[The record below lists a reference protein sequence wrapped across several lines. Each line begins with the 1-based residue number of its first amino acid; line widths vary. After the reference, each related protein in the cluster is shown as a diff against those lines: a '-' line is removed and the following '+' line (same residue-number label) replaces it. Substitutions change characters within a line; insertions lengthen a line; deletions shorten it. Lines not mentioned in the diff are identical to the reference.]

1 MIDVKQIAKPRSSG
15 SDGTSTS
22 GGSYGSIGA
31 MTQEAKHAAKADLA
45 TYAEQAEYANRA
57 GYSSRAAYA
66 DMAGDISEDSPIND
80 RFLSK
85 VTADI
90 AQGHITFQQGL
101 TALGL
106 AVFKNGA
113 DFGEFVKSMYAGK
126 GAGIDAQGNAE
137 VESIR
142 VRSYFECLELIVNRL
157 SAIEG
162 DQLLTEADTIESVDD
177 LGNSCYGLHLKSKWD
192 GYFTA
197 QAENNVLKGIINT
210 LAQGSGTY
218 YTAWFRVNSVNTAN
232 NYIEVTQY
240 PDSEVPSGKNY
251 PPCEMMKI
259 ARWGNQTDTKRQDC
273 LYLSSTEGRIVKLQG
288 VTKPILENS
297 NYGAAFGTLP
307 EFVRELTDD
316 EGNLLP
322 LRDGMDYMYI
332 PGIVT
337 MDVIRLNKW
346 TLRPIVTYV
355 DRGAWKQG
363 EKYYC
368 ETENPDTGEY
378 ETSDVWYNGCK
389 YRCCKNLTTTAP
401 AWNNTDWAMIEG
413 NPDFAV
419 EFQEPESIIDPDK
432 IDLTL
437 TIVATLYN
445 MDITDDILDADISWT
460 RYSEDADGNERTAS
474 DNVWSLKHADSGKSL
489 HLTKDDMD
497 FGGYMPKTIKF
508 TATVTLRDGMGNET
522 ATAAVSYEY

>member
-15 SDGTSTS
+15 SGGASTS

-31 MTQEAKHAAKADLA
+31 MTQEAKHATRADLA

-57 GYSSRAAYA
+57 GYASRAAYA

-106 AVFKNGA
+106 AIFKNGA

-355 DRGAWKQG
+355 DRGAWTQG

-389 YRCCKNLTTTAP
+389 YRCCKNLTGTAP